1 MVRLVELCLN
11 PKFMLAEFQ
20 RLPWLPSCGHPPHGG
35 MMGTSGTGPPHPPP
49 LTWVP
54 VRGLLWLGL
63 ATQNR
68 PFYLA
73 LKSSKESHLQNP
85 FALSFITNL
94 CGREHLSGLHARLVG
109 NKSQILATGRKGIPR
124 HVLKYACLLFSKGF

>member
-73 LKSSKESHLQNP
+73 LKSSPKSLCFVLYHKPMWEGAPISGMHGWLE
-85 FALSFITNL
+85 TNHRSWPQA
-94 CGREHLSGLHARLVG
+94 GR
-109 NKSQILATGRKGIPR
+109 
-124 HVLKYACLLFSKGF
+124 GFQDMS